1 MVEIDFQR
9 SFQTFGLKPLVVGF
23 AWFQMMSLFNNRTGI
38 MIPHLAT
45 GRQDRCVVVSQ
56 NIYVYIYVYVY
67 IYIRVYIYIIEVWR
81 LDMVFKPQNRLGNGF
96 QYILIQT
103 SIDLKHLGTLFFK
116 LVALLGVILCAGA
129 GSSGE
134 EFASHLAVS

>member
-1 MVEIDFQR
+1 
-9 SFQTFGLKPLVVGF
+9 
-23 AWFQMMSLFNNRTGI
+23 

-56 NIYVYIYVYVY
+56 NIYFY
-67 IYIRVYIYIIEVWR
+67 IYISIYIYKRIYIYIIEVWR

>member
-1 MVEIDFQR
+1 MD
-9 SFQTFGLKPLVVGF
+9 
-23 AWFQMMSLFNNRTGI
+23 RTGI

-56 NIYVYIYVYVY
+56 NIYVYIY
-67 IYIRVYIYIIEVWR
+67 IYNIEVWR

-116 LVALLGVILCAGA
+116 LVALLGVVPCAGA